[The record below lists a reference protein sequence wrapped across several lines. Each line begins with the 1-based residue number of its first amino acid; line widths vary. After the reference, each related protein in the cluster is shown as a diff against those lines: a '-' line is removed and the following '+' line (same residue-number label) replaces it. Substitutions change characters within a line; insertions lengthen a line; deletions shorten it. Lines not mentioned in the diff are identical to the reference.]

1 MNDTFVLSDK
11 ILKALESLLSL
22 QENRRNTR
30 YQVFWPLV
38 KHNPE
43 YEILHGTKSS
53 KLLLKRKVCRYK
65 ARTLILYSALS
76 PINTEKLLQE
86 LHDALVDAGCEID
99 KLDLVKLTKKYPDE
113 DASTEIIECVIGAI
127 RYEKHAATFCIG
139 NVNFTESDV
148 RACHHTPD
156 KETLGLGVTGFIDL
170 YRYKN

>member
-1 MNDTFVLSDK
+1 MDDTFVISRK
-11 ILKALESLLSL
+11 ILETLESLLSL

-30 YQVFWPLV
+30 HQVFWPLV

-43 YEILHGTKSS
+43 YEALHRTKSS
-53 KLLLKRKVCRYK
+53 KQLLKRKVCRYK

-113 DASTEIIECVIGAI
+113 DVSTETIECFIGAV

-139 NVNFTESDV
+139 FVNFTERDV
-148 RACHHTPD
+148 VATNHPPD